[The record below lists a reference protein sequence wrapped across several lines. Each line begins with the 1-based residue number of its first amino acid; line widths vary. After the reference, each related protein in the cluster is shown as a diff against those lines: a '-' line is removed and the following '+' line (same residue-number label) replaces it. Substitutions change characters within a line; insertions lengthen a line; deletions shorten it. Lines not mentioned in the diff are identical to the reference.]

1 MSVGWFASVFPVTVP
16 TGTGSFPEVARAA
29 QKSFDASKHLAG
41 VPFERVLE
49 LAAPDQLGIKLP
61 TRPAMM
67 VSFLDF
73 RKIPLATL
81 WEETNFGAYGDC
93 LSHGG
98 INMWVNRHAAKTT
111 VTISF
116 PDNPIARESVHRY
129 IAALIHAFTR
139 LAKGTSDWVDAVADH
154 ANSHDPFALR
164 AAGK

>member
-1 MSVGWFASVFPVTVP
+1 
-16 TGTGSFPEVARAA
+16 VARAA
-29 QKSFDASKHLAG
+29 QKSFDAGKHLAG

-81 WEETNFGAYGDC
+81 WEETNFGAFGDC

-98 INMWVNRHAAKTT
+98 VNMWVNRHASKTT

-129 IAALIHAFTR
+129 IATLIQVFTCV
-139 LAKGTSDWVDAVADH
+139 AKTTSDWVDAVADH
-154 ANSHDPFALR
+154 ANSHEPFVLR
-164 AAGK
+164 AAGE

>member
-1 MSVGWFASVFPVTVP
+1 
-16 TGTGSFPEVARAA
+16 
-29 QKSFDASKHLAG
+29 
-41 VPFERVLE
+41 
-49 LAAPDQLGIKLP
+49 
-61 TRPAMM
+61 M

-98 INMWVNRHAAKTT
+98 INMWVNRHPSKTT

-116 PDNPIARESVHRY
+116 PDNSIARASVHRY
-129 IAALIHAFTR
+129 IAALIHVFTR
-139 LAKGTSDWVDAVADH
+139 VAKGTSDWVDAVADH
-154 ANSHDPFALR
+154 ANSDEPFVLR

>member
-1 MSVGWFASVFPVTVP
+1 
-16 TGTGSFPEVARAA
+16 
-29 QKSFDASKHLAG
+29 
-41 VPFERVLE
+41 
-49 LAAPDQLGIKLP
+49 
-61 TRPAMM
+61 MM
-67 VSFLDF
+67 SFLDF

-81 WEETNFGAYGDC
+81 WEQTNFGAYGDC

-98 INMWVNRHAAKTT
+98 INVWVNRHAAKTT

-139 LAKGTSDWVDAVADH
+139 CAKGSSDGVDAVADH
-154 ANSHDPFALR
+154 ANSHEPLALR